1 MLLSSAIIPLSPTD
15 GSPNTGEQYKKI
27 IDDRCTAT
35 VINYL
40 IGVPYFNASY
50 SFSHSLHSAS
60 IDGNTRFAPAS
71 ERTLSFNGPVL
82 AAMVKCPAATPAVT
96 TRWDW
101 LILSNFPYRAGTH
114 KYS

>member
-27 IDDRCTAT
+27 IDDRCAAT

-50 SFSHSLHSAS
+50 SFSYSPQRAS
-60 IDGNTRFAPAS
+60 IDGNTRFAPAW
-71 ERTLSFNGPVL
+71 LSISSFKGPVL
-82 AAMVKCPAATPAVT
+82 ASTV
-96 TRWDW
+96 
-101 LILSNFPYRAGTH
+101 NFF
-114 KYS
+114 